1 MSVRVLAIV
10 LAIFISGCAS
20 EPVLHEITQ
29 PPIPVTQNSAQPAA
43 ITTLVVPQ
51 AMQPPAAPELT
62 VTAVGDL
69 MLGTD
74 FPENYLPA
82 NDGQELLI
90 AMAPIIK
97 AGDIRF
103 GNFEGT
109 LLDGGVPVKQC
120 KSGKNCYLFRT
131 PLRFIQ
137 RVAEAGFNVMSLANN
152 HARDFGENGR
162 SSSMQAL
169 TTAGIYHSGRE
180 GDIASWMVKGRRIA
194 LIAYAPFAGAHD
206 PSDLAT
212 ANNTIAAL
220 KQQHDIVIVSMHM
233 GAEGAEVTHLTFNHE
248 IFHGEDRGDSV
259 AFAHAV
265 VEAGADLVIG
275 HGPHVPRA
283 LELYHDR
290 LIAYSLGNF
299 CTYQGINV
307 TGINGLAPILQVTLA
322 ADGRFIA
329 GQIHSARQQR
339 PLGPVPD
346 PHNAA
351 ARLMAELTAEDFPHT
366 PLAITP
372 EGGLHRKVTAV
383 SSTESLQRNNTK
395 LPHAGDDKSK
405 PGH

>member
-1 MSVRVLAIV
+1 MSLRVLAILVV
-10 LAIFISGCAS
+10 LFVSGCAGQ
-20 EPVLHEITQ
+20 PVLNQ
-29 PPIPVTQNSAQPAA
+29 MALPLPPDIQNSDQPLA
-43 ITTLVVPQ
+43 TTPTENQ
-51 AMQPPAAPELT
+51 ATQPPAAAELT
-62 VTAVGDL
+62 VAAVGDV

-74 FPENYLPA
+74 FPENYLPV
-82 NDGQELLI
+82 NDGQGLLA
-90 AMAPIIK
+90 AMAPLLK
-97 AGDIRF
+97 SADIRF

-109 LLDGGVPVKQC
+109 LLDGGEPVKQC
-120 KSGKNCYLFRT
+120 KTGKNCYLFRT
-131 PLRFIQ
+131 PLRFTP
-137 RVAEAGFNVMSLANN
+137 RLSDAGFNVMSLANN

-162 SSSMQAL
+162 SSSMQVLAE
-169 TTAGIYHSGRE
+169 AGIHHSGRE
-180 GDIASWMVKGRRIA
+180 GDVATWEVKGRRIA

-206 PSDLAT
+206 PSDLVT
-212 ANNTIAAL
+212 ASKTVAAL

-233 GAEGAEVTHLTFNHE
+233 GAEGAEVTHLTFDHE
-248 IFHGEDRGDSV
+248 LFHGEDRGDSV

-307 TGINGLAPILQVTLA
+307 AGINGVAPLLKVTLA
-322 ADGRFIA
+322 ADGRFIS

-346 PHNAA
+346 PHFAA
-351 ARLMAELTAEDFPHT
+351 ARLMAELTAQDFPHT

-372 EGGLHRKVTAV
+372 EGGLQRKVTAV
-383 SSTESLQRNNTK
+383 SSTEILQQNTK
-395 LPHAGDDKSK
+395 LPHTADDKSS
-405 PGH
+405 PGR

>member
-1 MSVRVLAIV
+1 MSLRVLAL
-10 LAIFISGCAS
+10 LAVIFISGCADQ
-20 EPVLHEITQ
+20 PVLTVKTT
-29 PPIPVTQNSAQPAA
+29 PPATKIPSNESPAIATAAPAQLSKSPAA
-43 ITTLVVPQ
+43 L
-51 AMQPPAAPELT
+51 ELT
-62 VTAVGDL
+62 VAAVGDV

-82 NDGQELLI
+82 NDGQGLLA
-90 AMAPIIK
+90 AMTPIIK
-97 AGDIRF
+97 SADIRF

-109 LLDGGVPVKQC
+109 LLDGGEPVKQC

-131 PLRFIQ
+131 PQRFVQ
-137 RVAEAGFNVMSLANN
+137 RLVDAGFNVMSLANN
-152 HARDFGENGR
+152 HARDFGEKGR
-162 SSSMQAL
+162 STSMQVLAA
-169 TTAGIYHSGRE
+169 AGIHHSGRE
-180 GDIASWMVKGRRIA
+180 GDIASWEVKGRHIA

-212 ANNTIAAL
+212 AATTIAAL

-248 IFHGEDRGDSV
+248 LFHGEDRGDSV

-265 VEAGADLVIG
+265 IDAGADLVIG

-307 TGINGLAPILQVTLA
+307 SGINGLAPVLTATLA
-322 ADGRFIA
+322 ADGRFLS
-329 GQIHSARQQR
+329 GHIHSARQQR

-346 PHNAA
+346 PHFAA
-351 ARLMAELTAEDFPHT
+351 ARLMAGLTSQDFSHT
-366 PLAITP
+366 LLTISP
-372 EGGLHRKVTAV
+372 EGDIQRKMPVATTTRNLQE
-383 SSTESLQRNNTK
+383 SSK
-395 LPHAGDDKSK
+395 LTHAADDKSG
-405 PGH
+405 PGR